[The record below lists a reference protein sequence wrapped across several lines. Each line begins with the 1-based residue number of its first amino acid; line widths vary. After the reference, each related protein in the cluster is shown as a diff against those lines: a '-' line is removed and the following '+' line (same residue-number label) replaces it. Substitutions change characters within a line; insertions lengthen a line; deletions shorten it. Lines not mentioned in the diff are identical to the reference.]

1 MSRNRLTPAAR
12 MHRQSKQQL
21 RKPTSKELD
30 LLVLA
35 GCSCLMTLLHHPIA
49 DALQTS
55 PATPGSNGVNSVIA
69 AQVSKTSSSQTA
81 PIHCTLPPEREK
93 IKKEDEE
100 EA

>member
-1 MSRNRLTPAAR
+1 MSRNRLTPAAS
-12 MHRQSKQQL
+12 MHRQPKQQL

-35 GCSCLMTLLHHPIA
+35 GCSCLMTLLYHPIA

-55 PATPGSNGVNSVIA
+55 PATSGSNGASGAIA

-93 IKKEDEE
+93 LKKEEE
-100 EA
+100 DDA